1 MWLHQRKDAIATP
14 PACGYPHRLRET
26 KPNCAVDTK
35 PRNAGTADE
44 CQSFH
49 AMKCIIPRDHHA
61 AASRGHTLPSSRPHP
76 QRTRSV
82 KGLAYVSHNSS
93 AANPTDL
100 CHHLTHTCI
109 AATVGV
115 RAACF
120 ESERV
125 EQRPVRPSSQYRRGI
140 SKPTGEPLSIRD
152 ECIRP
157 SGPACAASNIVRV
170 PRSSHTIAAPLSV
183 TRAARHQR
191 PKHPAAESSAS
202 RPN

>member
-1 MWLHQRKDAIATP
+1 MSELPRSEMHHPTRPSCHCFSRAYSALIQTSSTT
-14 PACGYPHRLRET
+14 HTLRQGLGVRVAQLQ
-26 KPNCAVDTK
+26 C
-35 PRNAGTADE
+35 
-44 CQSFH
+44 CQSN
-49 AMKCIIPRDHHA
+49 R
-61 AASRGHTLPSSRPHP
+61 SLPSPH
-76 QRTRSV
+76 T
-82 KGLAYVSHNSS
+82 YVHSHN
-93 AANPTDL
+93 
-100 CHHLTHTCI
+100 
-109 AATVGV
+109 VGV

-125 EQRPVRPSSQYRRGI
+125 EQRPVRPSSQYRRCI